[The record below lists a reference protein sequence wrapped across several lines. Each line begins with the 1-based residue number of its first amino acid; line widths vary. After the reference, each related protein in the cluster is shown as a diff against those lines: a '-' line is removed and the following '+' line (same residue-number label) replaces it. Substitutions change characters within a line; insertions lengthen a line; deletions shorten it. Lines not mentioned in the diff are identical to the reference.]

1 MTSVQEALDGVLQE
15 GVGMILPL
23 MAQTAVMGLLILL
36 LASLVQEASRRIL

>member
-23 MAQTAVMGLLILL
+23 MAQTAVILL